1 MTTPQPEDE
10 FERPAGLADSETSSP
25 DSESRTRGSRVRE
38 SVQNVGFGL
47 ATTAS
52 GLDLV
57 GYDDLALAM
66 WAGSILL
73 LVAGSDRT
81 KYFVHAAWSTLTKW
95 TSSELR
101 E

>member
-25 DSESRTRGSRVRE
+25 DSESRTRGGRVRE

-47 ATTAS
+47 ATAAS

-57 GYDDLALAM
+57 GYDDLALAL

-73 LVAGSDRT
+73 LVAASERT
-81 KYFVHAAWSTLTKW
+81 KQFAHTTWSTATNW
-95 TSSELR
+95 TSSPSE
-101 E
+101 